1 MMIDLSKLKFQL
13 EDLFRQHCGS
23 IPEEIH
29 PLPESGSGRRYYR
42 LQSGKSSLI
51 GVWNEQTTENQ
62 AFIYLSEKL
71 AKIGFPVPKVFVI
84 SQDQKCYL
92 QEDLGNTSLFSL
104 VQQSL
109 SQGEFHPSLLD
120 FYKDAVSDLIHF
132 QLEGSKIIE
141 FSKTYSAK
149 PFDQKA
155 ILADLQ
161 YFYYYFVKLH
171 PQLHYNEFKLQH
183 DMEVFASFLA
193 QEPAHFLMYRDFQ
206 SRNIMIHEGKN
217 YYIDFQGSRPGPLA
231 YDLASLLFQ
240 VKAQI
245 PKSYRETL
253 AAHYI
258 NKLKAYEPALTN
270 SFEQH
275 YPGFILLRLSQVL
288 GAYGFRGLIQKKSH
302 FLGSI
307 PFALQTMS
315 EQLNAFKTDLDI
327 NELWS
332 VWQQLDSLKENYHI
346 PQKQAF
352 SSLKIEICSFSYKK
366 GGIPHDTSGNG
377 GGFVFDCRFLPNP
390 GREARYKMLTG
401 RDKEVKEFLAPKTEV
416 RQFLDQSEQ
425 MITKA
430 IDNYKSR
437 GFSDLMVSFGC
448 TGGQHRSVFCADE
461 MHARLR
467 TKYPDL
473 IVSCKH
479 HEQVFEDE

>member
-1 MMIDLSKLKFQL
+1 VVI
-13 EDLFRQHCGS
+13 
-23 IPEEIH
+23 
-29 PLPESGSGRRYYR
+29 
-42 LQSGKSSLI
+42 
-51 GVWNEQTTENQ
+51 
-62 AFIYLSEKL
+62 
-71 AKIGFPVPKVFVI
+71 I

-92 QEDLGNTSLFSL
+92 QEDLGNTSLFLL

-109 SQGEFHPSLLD
+109 SQGAFHPSLLD
-120 FYKDAVSDLIHF
+120 FYMDAVSDLIHF
-132 QLEGSKIIE
+132 QLEGSKNID

-217 YYIDFQGSRPGPLA
+217 YYIDFQGSRAGPLS

-245 PKSYRETL
+245 PKSYREIL
-253 AAHYI
+253 ATHYI
-258 NKLKAYEPALTN
+258 NMLKSHEPALAD

-288 GAYGFRGLIQKKSH
+288 GAYGLRGLIQKKPH
-302 FLGSI
+302 FLESI
-307 PFALQTMS
+307 PYALQTMS
-315 EQLNAFKTDLDI
+315 EQLNAFKSDLNI

-332 VWQQLDSLKENYHI
+332 VWQQLDSLKESYHI

-352 SSLKIEICSFSYKK
+352 RPLKIEISSFSYKK
-366 GGIPHDTSGNG
+366 GGIPHDPNGNG

-390 GREARYKMLTG
+390 GREAQYKMLTG
-401 RDKEVKEFLAPKTEV
+401 RDKPVKDFLTQKIEVL
-416 RQFLDQSEQ
+416 QFLDQSEQ
-425 MITKA
+425 LLAKV
-430 IDNYKSR
+430 IDNYISR

-448 TGGQHRSVFCADE
+448 TGGQHRSVFCAEEIYD
-461 MHARLR
+461 RLR

-479 HEQVFEDE
+479 HAQVFDNE